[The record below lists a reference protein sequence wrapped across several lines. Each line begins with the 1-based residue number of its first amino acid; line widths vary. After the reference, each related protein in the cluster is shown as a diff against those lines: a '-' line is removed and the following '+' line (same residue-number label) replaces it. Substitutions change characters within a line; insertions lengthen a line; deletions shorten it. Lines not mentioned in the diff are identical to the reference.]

1 MTRYS
6 SATSVS
12 NPSDRSART
21 TLAGIGLRSPSGQW
35 VALGLILAFVATRGL
50 LGALV
55 NPPFNGP
62 DERGHVLEVATIL
75 HLDVSDEDRVSQH
88 QPRPYYIAAALAI
101 RLLGIPVDPEH
112 PDWQVLLP
120 LRLASVLLGL
130 LTTAATYITA
140 RHALRGDTAAAPA
153 LALAAALVAGLAPI
167 HQFTMASAANDPLA
181 IALAAVSTAAAVVIV
196 AHGWSRYRA
205 LVLVGA
211 ALAAVATKSTGW
223 GAIVVAGLVAV
234 AALRR
239 RRPVVRQGGTTLA
252 SGETGSRR
260 PGVQWSISDR
270 WLVGAGVASVLVG
283 LAGLLLVVR
292 LAPKSFFVTH
302 QLPFLLPAA
311 WGLPANYL
319 LTPGG
324 LSETFRTFWVQ
335 PDYAVPALP
344 AATIAAALFVLA
356 AVLGGLRLAI
366 ARRLQPAPLQRAPAL
381 VLLGSVLTQLL
392 LIGYRYSLGVEKEI
406 LLGGAAQAK
415 FMLPALPAIAI
426 LLVVGWAGLLPVT
439 QRRWLPALVLVAML
453 AVDAATLLPFLWQ
466 HYQWL
471 ELRPV

>member
-1 MTRYS
+1 M
-6 SATSVS
+6 
-12 NPSDRSART
+12 
-21 TLAGIGLRSPSGQW
+21 
-35 VALGLILAFVATRGL
+35 ALGLILAFVATRGL

-62 DERGHVLEVATIL
+62 DERGHVLEVATL
-75 HLDVSDEDRVSQH
+75 LNLDVSEEDRASQH
-88 QPRPYYIAAALAI
+88 QPRLYYFAAALAI
-101 RLLGIPVDPEH
+101 RLLGIPVGPEH
-112 PDWQVLLP
+112 LDWQMLLP
-120 LRLASVLLGL
+120 LRLASVLLGT
-130 LTTAATYITA
+130 LTTAATYVTA
-140 RHALRGDTAAAPA
+140 RYALRGASAAAPT
-153 LALAAALVAGLAPI
+153 LALAAALVAGLVPI

-196 AHGWSRYRA
+196 TRGWSRYRA
-205 LVLVGA
+205 FVLVGA
-211 ALAAVATKSTGW
+211 ALAAAATKATGW
-223 GAIVVAGLVAV
+223 GAVVVAGLLVV

-239 RRPVVRQGGTTLA
+239 RRQVTRQDGTVAAGGT
-252 SGETGSRR
+252 GSLSPGRR
-260 PGVQWSISDR
+260 WSISDR
-270 WLVGAGVASVLVG
+270 WLVGTGVAGVLVG

-311 WGLPANYL
+311 WRLPMNYL

-335 PDYAVPALP
+335 PDYVVPALP
-344 AATIAAALFVLA
+344 AATIVAALLVLA

-366 ARRLQPAPLQRAPAL
+366 ARGDNPLRRAPAL
-381 VLLGSVLTQLL
+381 VLTGSVLIQLL

-406 LLGGAAQAK
+406 LLDGAAQAK
-415 FMLPALPAIAI
+415 FLLPALPAIAI

-439 QRRWLPALVLVAML
+439 QRRWLPVLVLVAML

>member
-6 SATSVS
+6 SATSAS
-12 NPSDRSART
+12 NPTDR
-21 TLAGIGLRSPSGQW
+21 LAHSTAAGLRSWRLSGQW

-62 DERGHVLEVATIL
+62 DERGHVLEVATL
-75 HLDVSDEDRVSQH
+75 LNLDVSEEDRASQH
-88 QPRPYYIAAALAI
+88 QPRLYYLAAALAI
-101 RLLGIPVDPEH
+101 RLLGIPVGPEH
-112 PDWQVLLP
+112 LDWQALLP
-120 LRLASVLLGL
+120 LRLASVLLGT
-130 LTTAATYITA
+130 LTTAITYVTA
-140 RHALRGDTAAAPA
+140 RYALRGDPAAAPT

-181 IALAAVSTAAAVVIV
+181 IALAAISTAAAVFIV
-196 AHGWSRYRA
+196 AHGWARNRA
-205 LVLVGA
+205 LVLIGT
-211 ALAAVATKSTGW
+211 ALAAVATKATGW
-223 GAIVVAGLVAV
+223 GAVVVAGLLLVV
-234 AALRR
+234 ALRR
-239 RRPVVRQGGTTLA
+239 RRPATRQGGA
-252 SGETGSRR
+252 AVDPDGTGSRR
-260 PGVQWSISDR
+260 PGLRWSSSDR
-270 WLVGAGVASVLVG
+270 WLVGASAASVLVG
-283 LAGLLLVVR
+283 LVGLLLVVR

-311 WGLPANYL
+311 WRLPVNYL

-335 PDYAVPALP
+335 PDYAVSALP
-344 AATIAAALFVLA
+344 AATIAAALLVLA
-356 AVLGGLRLAI
+356 ALLGGLRLAI
-366 ARRLQPAPLQRAPAL
+366 ARGDNPLRRAPAL
-381 VLLGSVLTQLL
+381 VLTGSVLIQLL

-406 LLGGAAQAK
+406 LLDGAAQAK
-415 FMLPALPAIAI
+415 FLLPALPAIAI

-439 QRRWLPALVLVAML
+439 QRRWLPVLVLVAML

>member
-1 MTRYS
+1 M
-6 SATSVS
+6 
-12 NPSDRSART
+12 
-21 TLAGIGLRSPSGQW
+21 
-35 VALGLILAFVATRGL
+35 ALGLILAFVATRGL

-62 DERGHVLEVATIL
+62 DERGHVLEIATVL
-75 HLDVSDEDRVSQH
+75 QFDVSDEDRVSH
-88 QPRPYYIAAALAI
+88 RQPRPYYVAAALAI
-101 RLLGIPVDPEH
+101 RLIGIPINSNEL
-112 PDWQVLLP
+112 DWQVLLP
-120 LRLASVLLGL
+120 LRLASVLLGT
-130 LTTAATYITA
+130 LTTAATYVTA
-140 RHALRGDTAAAPA
+140 RYALRGDPLAPT

-181 IALAAVSTAAAVVIV
+181 IALAAISTAAAVFIV
-196 AHGWSRYRA
+196 SHGWTRNRA
-205 LVLVGA
+205 LVLIGA

-223 GAIVVAGLVAV
+223 GAVVVAGLLVV

-239 RRPVVRQGGTTLA
+239 RRPAAQQDGTA
-252 SGETGSRR
+252 GAADGTGQRI
-260 PGVQWSISDR
+260 PGLRWAIADR
-270 WLVGAGVASVLVG
+270 WLVGAGAVGVLGG

-292 LAPKSFFVTH
+292 LAPESFFAIH

-311 WGLPANYL
+311 WRLPVNYL
-319 LTPGG
+319 LSPGG

-335 PDYAVPALP
+335 PDYVVPALP
-344 AATIAAALFVLA
+344 AATIGAALLVLA
-356 AVLGGLRLAI
+356 AVVGGLRMALTRGGSLL
-366 ARRLQPAPLQRAPAL
+366 RRVPAL
-381 VLLGSVLTQLL
+381 VLIGSVLIQLL
-392 LIGYRYSLGVEKEI
+392 IIGYRYSLGVEKEI

-426 LLVVGWAGLLPVT
+426 LLVVGWAGLVPVG

-453 AVDAATLLPFLWQ
+453 AVDAASLLPFLWQ

>member
-1 MTRYS
+1 M
-6 SATSVS
+6 
-12 NPSDRSART
+12 
-21 TLAGIGLRSPSGQW
+21 
-35 VALGLILAFVATRGL
+35 ALGLILAFVATRGL

-62 DERGHVLEVATIL
+62 DERGHVLEIATVL
-75 HLDVSDEDRVSQH
+75 HLDVSDEDRVSH
-88 QPRPYYIAAALAI
+88 RQPRPYYLAAALAI
-101 RLLGIPVDPEH
+101 RLLGISIDPEH
-112 PDWQVLLP
+112 LDWQVLLP
-120 LRLASVLLGL
+120 LRLASVLLGT
-130 LTTAATYITA
+130 LTSAITYVTA
-140 RHALRGDTAAAPA
+140 RYALRGGPAAAPT

-181 IALAAVSTAAAVVIV
+181 IVLAAVSTAAAVVVV
-196 AHGWSRYRA
+196 ARGWSRYRA

-211 ALAAVATKSTGW
+211 ALAAVATKTTGW
-223 GAIVVAGLVAV
+223 GAVVVAGLITVE
-234 AALRR
+234 ALRR
-239 RRPVVRQGGTTLA
+239 RGQVARQDGGAVA
-252 SGETGSRR
+252 SDGAGSRG
-260 PGVQWSISDR
+260 PGGQWSISDR
-270 WLVGAGVASVLVG
+270 WLVGTGAASVLVG

-311 WGLPANYL
+311 WRLPVNYL
-319 LTPGG
+319 LAPGG

-335 PDYAVPALP
+335 PDYGVPALP
-344 AATIAAALFVLA
+344 AATIAAALLVLA
-356 AVLGGLRLAI
+356 AVLGGMRLAI
-366 ARRLQPAPLQRAPAL
+366 ARGISPLRRAPAL
-381 VLLGSVLTQLL
+381 VLIGSALIQLL

-426 LLVVGWAGLLPVT
+426 LLVVGWAGLLPVA

-453 AVDAATLLPFLWQ
+453 AVDAATLLPFLWE

>member
-6 SATSVS
+6 SATSAS
-12 NPSDRSART
+12 NPTDPSAHSIPTGIRSWR
-21 TLAGIGLRSPSGQW
+21 LSGQW

-50 LGALV
+50 LGALI

-62 DERGHVLEVATIL
+62 DERGHVLEIATVL
-75 HLDVSDEDRVSQH
+75 HLDVSDEDRVSH
-88 QPRPYYIAAALAI
+88 RQPRPYYLAAALAI
-101 RLLGIPVDPEH
+101 RLLGISIDPEH
-112 PDWQVLLP
+112 LDWQALLP
-120 LRLASVLLGL
+120 LRVASVLLGT
-130 LTTAATYITA
+130 LTTAITYVTA
-140 RHALRGDTAAAPA
+140 RYALRGGPAAAPT

-181 IALAAVSTAAAVVIV
+181 IVLAAVSMAAAVVFV
-196 AHGWSRYRA
+196 ARGWSHYRA

-211 ALAAVATKSTGW
+211 ALAAVATKTTGW
-223 GAIVVAGLVAV
+223 GAVVVAGLITVE
-234 AALRR
+234 ALRR
-239 RRPVVRQGGTTLA
+239 RRPATRQGGA
-252 SGETGSRR
+252 AVDPDGTGSRS
-260 PGVQWSISDR
+260 PGLRWSISDR
-270 WLVGAGVASVLVG
+270 WLVGASAASVSVG

-292 LAPKSFFVTH
+292 LAPQSFFVTH

-311 WGLPANYL
+311 WRLPVNYL
-319 LTPGG
+319 LAPGG

-335 PDYAVPALP
+335 PDYGVPALP
-344 AATIAAALFVLA
+344 AVTIAAALLVLA
-356 AVLGGLRLAI
+356 AVLGGMRLAI
-366 ARRLQPAPLQRAPAL
+366 ARGINPLRRAPAL
-381 VLLGSVLTQLL
+381 VLIGSALIQLL

-426 LLVVGWAGLLPVT
+426 LLVVGWAGLLPVA

-453 AVDAATLLPFLWQ
+453 AVDAATLLPFLWE

>member
-6 SATSVS
+6 SATLAS
-12 NPSDRSART
+12 NPTDRPVRT
-21 TLAGIGLRSPSGQW
+21 TFAGIRSWRLSGQW

-62 DERGHVLEVATIL
+62 DERGHVLEIATVL
-75 HLDVSDEDRVSQH
+75 QLDVSDEDRVSQR
-88 QPRPYYIAAALAI
+88 QPRPYYLAAALAI
-101 RLLGIPVDPEH
+101 RLLGIPIDPEH
-112 PDWQVLLP
+112 LDWQALIP
-120 LRLASVLLGL
+120 LRLVSVLLGT
-130 LTTAATYITA
+130 LTTATTYVTA
-140 RHALRGDTAAAPA
+140 RYALRGDPAAAPT

-181 IALAAVSTAAAVVIV
+181 IALAAVSMAAAVATV

-211 ALAAVATKSTGW
+211 ALAAVATKATGW
-223 GAIVVAGLVAV
+223 GAVVVAGLLMV

-239 RRPVVRQGGTTLA
+239 PQQAASQDGTAVAAGG
-252 SGETGSRR
+252 TGSRR
-260 PGVQWSISDR
+260 PSLRWSISDR

-311 WGLPANYL
+311 WRLPANYL
-319 LTPGG
+319 LTSGG

-335 PDYAVPALP
+335 PDYAVSALP
-344 AATIAAALFVLA
+344 AATIAAALLVLA
-356 AVLGGLRLAI
+356 ALLGGLRLAI
-366 ARRLQPAPLQRAPAL
+366 ARGDNPLRRAPAL
-381 VLLGSVLTQLL
+381 VLTGSVLIQLL

-415 FMLPALPAIAI
+415 FLLPALPAIAI

-439 QRRWLPALVLVAML
+439 QRRWLPVLVLVAML

>member
-6 SATSVS
+6 SATSAS
-12 NPSDRSART
+12 NPTDRSVRSIFT
-21 TLAGIGLRSPSGQW
+21 GIRSWRPSGQW

-62 DERGHVLEVATIL
+62 DERGHFLEVATL
-75 HLDVSDEDRVSQH
+75 LDLDVPNDDRASQH
-88 QPRPYYIAAALAI
+88 QPRPYYLAAALAI
-101 RLLGIPVDPEH
+101 YLLGIPVGPEH
-112 PDWQVLLP
+112 LDWPALLP
-120 LRLASVLLGL
+120 LRLASVLLGT
-130 LTTAATYITA
+130 LTTAVTYVTA
-140 RHALRGDTAAAPA
+140 RYALRGGATAAPT
-153 LALAAALVAGLAPI
+153 LPLAAALVAGLVPI

-181 IALAAVSTAAAVVIV
+181 IALASASTAAAVATVT
-196 AHGWSRYRA
+196 HGWSRNRA
-205 LVLVGA
+205 LVLIGA
-211 ALAAVATKSTGW
+211 ALAAVATKATGW
-223 GAIVVAGLVAV
+223 GAVVVAGSIMV

-239 RRPVVRQGGTTLA
+239 PRQATRQSGAPGA
-252 SGETGSRR
+252 SDGIGPRK
-260 PGVQWSISDR
+260 PGLRWSISDR
-270 WLVGAGVASVLVG
+270 WLVGAGAASVLVG

-311 WGLPANYL
+311 WRLPENYL
-319 LTPGG
+319 LAPGG

-335 PDYAVPALP
+335 PDYAVPALL
-344 AATIAAALFVLA
+344 AATIAAALFVFA
-356 AVLGGLRLAI
+356 AVLGGLRLTI
-366 ARRLQPAPLQRAPAL
+366 ARGISPLRRTPAL
-381 VLLGSVLTQLL
+381 VLIGSVLIQLL

-426 LLVVGWAGLLPVT
+426 LLVVGWAGLLPVA
-439 QRRWLPALVLVAML
+439 QRRWLPVLVLVAML

>member
-6 SATSVS
+6 SATSAS
-12 NPSDRSART
+12 NPTDRSARSIF
-21 TLAGIGLRSPSGQW
+21 AGRGSWRSNGQW

-50 LGALV
+50 LGALI

-62 DERGHVLEVATIL
+62 DERGHFLEVATSL
-75 HLDVSDEDRVSQH
+75 QVDVSDEERASQH
-88 QPRPYYIAAALAI
+88 QPRPYYFAAALAI
-101 RLLGIPVDPEH
+101 RLLGIPVGPEH
-112 PDWQVLLP
+112 LDWQALFP
-120 LRLASVLLGL
+120 LRLASVLLGT
-130 LTTAATYITA
+130 LTTAATYVTA
-140 RHALRGDTAAAPA
+140 RYALRGDPAAAPT
-153 LALAAALVAGLAPI
+153 ALAAALVAGLAPS

-181 IALAAVSTAAAVVIV
+181 IALAAASTAAAVATV
-196 AHGWSRYRA
+196 AHGWTRNRA

-223 GAIVVAGLVAV
+223 GAVIVAGVLVV

-239 RRPVVRQGGTTLA
+239 RRPAAQQDGTA
-252 SGETGSRR
+252 GAADGTGQRI
-260 PGVQWSISDR
+260 PGLRWSISDR
-270 WLVGAGVASVLVG
+270 WLVGAGAVGVLSG

-292 LAPKSFFVTH
+292 LAPESFFVIH

-311 WGLPANYL
+311 WRLPVNYL
-319 LTPGG
+319 LLPGG

-335 PDYAVPALP
+335 PDYAAPALS
-344 AATIAAALFVLA
+344 AATIGTALLVLA
-356 AVLGGLRLAI
+356 AVAGGLRMALA
-366 ARRLQPAPLQRAPAL
+366 RGGRSLRRAPAL
-381 VLLGSVLTQLL
+381 VLIGSVLIQLL

-426 LLVVGWAGLLPVT
+426 LLVVGWAGLLPDG
-439 QRRWLPALVLVAML
+439 QRRRLPVLVLVVML

>member
-1 MTRYS
+1 M
-6 SATSVS
+6 
-12 NPSDRSART
+12 
-21 TLAGIGLRSPSGQW
+21 
-35 VALGLILAFVATRGL
+35 ALGLILAFVATRGL
-50 LGALV
+50 LGALI

-62 DERGHVLEVATIL
+62 DERGHVLEIATVL
-75 HLDVSDEDRVSQH
+75 HLDVSDEERVSH
-88 QPRPYYIAAALAI
+88 LQPRPYYLAAALAI
-101 RLLGIPVDPEH
+101 RLLGIPIDPEQL
-112 PDWQVLLP
+112 DWQVLLP
-120 LRLASVLLGL
+120 LRLFSILLGT
-130 LTTAATYITA
+130 LTTAATYVAA
-140 RHALRGDTAAAPA
+140 RYALRGDPAAAPT

-181 IALAAVSTAAAVVIV
+181 IALAATSTAAAVFIV
-196 AHGWSRYRA
+196 SHGWTRNRA

-223 GAIVVAGLVAV
+223 GAVVVAGVLVV

-239 RRPVVRQGGTTLA
+239 RRQATGQDGTAFTA
-252 SGETGSRR
+252 TGTGQRIPGRR
-260 PGVQWSISDR
+260 WAISDR
-270 WLVGAGVASVLVG
+270 WLVGAGVMSLLVS

-292 LAPKSFFVTH
+292 LAPKSFFVEH

-311 WGLPANYL
+311 WRSPVNYL
-319 LTPGG
+319 LAPGG

-335 PDYAVPALP
+335 PDYVVPALP
-344 AATIAAALFVLA
+344 AATIAAMMLVLA
-356 AVLGGLRLAI
+356 VVVGGLRLAI
-366 ARRLQPAPLQRAPAL
+366 GRGSSPLRRAPAL
-381 VLLGSVLTQLL
+381 VLIGSVLIQLL

-426 LLVVGWAGLLPVT
+426 LLVVGWAGLLPAA
-439 QRRWLPALVLVAML
+439 QRRWLPVLVLVAML

>member
-1 MTRYS
+1 MTKYS
-6 SATSVS
+6 SATLAS
-12 NPSDRSART
+12 NPTDRPVRT
-21 TLAGIGLRSPSGQW
+21 TFAGIRSWRFSGQW

-62 DERGHVLEVATIL
+62 DERGHVLEIATVL
-75 HLDVSDEDRVSQH
+75 QLDVSDEDRVSH
-88 QPRPYYIAAALAI
+88 RQPRPYYLAAALAI
-101 RLLGIPVDPEH
+101 RLLGISIDPEH
-112 PDWQVLLP
+112 LDWQALLP
-120 LRLASVLLGL
+120 LRVASVLLGT
-130 LTTAATYITA
+130 LTTAITYVTA
-140 RHALRGDTAAAPA
+140 RYALRGGPAAAPT

-181 IALAAVSTAAAVVIV
+181 IALAALSTAAAVVV
-196 AHGWSRYRA
+196 ARGWSRYRA
-205 LVLVGA
+205 LVLIGT
-211 ALAAVATKSTGW
+211 ALAAVTTKATGW
-223 GAIVVAGLVAV
+223 GAVVVAGLLLVV
-234 AALRR
+234 ALRR
-239 RRPVVRQGGTTLA
+239 RRPATRQGGA
-252 SGETGSRR
+252 AVDPDGTGSRR
-260 PGVQWSISDR
+260 PGLRWSSSDR

-292 LAPKSFFVTH
+292 LAPKSFFVTL

-311 WGLPANYL
+311 WRLPVNYL
-319 LTPGG
+319 LAPGG
-324 LSETFRTFWVQ
+324 LSETFRTFWAQ
-335 PDYAVPALP
+335 PDYGVPALP
-344 AATIAAALFVLA
+344 AATIAAALLVLA
-356 AVLGGLRLAI
+356 AVLGGMRLAI
-366 ARRLQPAPLQRAPAL
+366 ARGTSPLRRAPAL
-381 VLLGSVLTQLL
+381 VLTGSALIQLL

-426 LLVVGWAGLLPVT
+426 LLVVGWAGLLPVA

-453 AVDAATLLPFLWQ
+453 AVDAATLLPFLWE

>member
-6 SATSVS
+6 SATSAS
-12 NPSDRSART
+12 NPTDPSAHSIPTGIRSWR
-21 TLAGIGLRSPSGQW
+21 PSGQW

-62 DERGHVLEVATIL
+62 DERGHILEIATVL
-75 HLDVSDEDRVSQH
+75 HLDVSDEDRVSH
-88 QPRPYYIAAALAI
+88 RQPRPYYLAAALAI
-101 RLLGIPVDPEH
+101 RLLGISIDPEH
-112 PDWQVLLP
+112 LDWQVLLP
-120 LRLASVLLGL
+120 LRVASVLLGT
-130 LTTAATYITA
+130 LTTAITYVTA
-140 RHALRGDTAAAPA
+140 RYALRGGPAAAPT

-181 IALAAVSTAAAVVIV
+181 IALAALSTAAAVVV
-196 AHGWSRYRA
+196 ARGWSRYRA
-205 LVLVGA
+205 LVLIGT
-211 ALAAVATKSTGW
+211 ALAAVTTKATGW
-223 GAIVVAGLVAV
+223 GAVVVAGLLLVV
-234 AALRR
+234 ALRR
-239 RRPVVRQGGTTLA
+239 RRPATRQGGA
-252 SGETGSRR
+252 AVDPDGTGSRR
-260 PGVQWSISDR
+260 PGLRWSSSDR

-292 LAPKSFFVTH
+292 LAPKSFFVTL

-311 WGLPANYL
+311 WRLPVNYL
-319 LTPGG
+319 LAPGG

-335 PDYAVPALP
+335 PDYGVPALP
-344 AATIAAALFVLA
+344 AATIAAALLVLA
-356 AVLGGLRLAI
+356 AVVGGLRLAT
-366 ARRLQPAPLQRAPAL
+366 ARGTSPLRRAPAL
-381 VLLGSVLTQLL
+381 VLTGSALIQLL

-426 LLVVGWAGLLPVT
+426 LLVVGWAGLLPVA

-453 AVDAATLLPFLWQ
+453 AVDAATLLPFLWE

>member
-1 MTRYS
+1 M
-6 SATSVS
+6 A
-12 NPSDRSART
+12 
-21 TLAGIGLRSPSGQW
+21 LA
-35 VALGLILAFVATRGL
+35 LILAFIATRGL

-62 DERGHVLEVATIL
+62 DERGHVLEIATLL
-75 HLDVSDEDRVSQH
+75 HLDVSDEDRVSH
-88 QPRPYYIAAALAI
+88 RQPRIYYLAAALAI
-101 RLLGIPVDPEH
+101 RLLGIPVGPEQ

-120 LRLASVLLGL
+120 LRLASVVLGL
-130 LTTAATYITA
+130 LTTAITYVTA
-140 RHALRGDTAAAPA
+140 RYALRGDPAAAPS

-196 AHGWSRYRA
+196 TRGWSGYRA

-223 GAIVVAGLVAV
+223 GAVIVAGLIVV

-239 RRPVVRQGGTTLA
+239 GRPATDQDDAAVADDG
-252 SGETGSRR
+252 TGSRI
-260 PGVQWSISDR
+260 PGRRWAISDR
-270 WLVGAGVASVLVG
+270 WLIGAGAASVLVG
-283 LAGLLLVVR
+283 LVGLQVVVL
-292 LAPKSFFVTH
+292 LAPKSFFVTL

-311 WGLPANYL
+311 WGLSVNYL
-319 LTPGG
+319 LAPGG

-335 PDYAVPALP
+335 PDYSVPALP
-344 AATIAAALFVLA
+344 AATIAAVLLVLA
-356 AVLGGLRLAI
+356 AVVGGLRLAR
-366 ARRLQPAPLQRAPAL
+366 ARADGPLRRAPAL
-381 VLLGSVLTQLL
+381 VLLGSLLAQLL

-426 LLVVGWAGLLPVT
+426 LLVVGWAGLLT
-439 QRRWLPALVLVAML
+439 GGQRRWLPVLVLVLML
-453 AVDAATLLPFLWQ
+453 AADAATLLPFLWQ

-471 ELRPV
+471 QLRPV

>member
-1 MTRYS
+1 M
-6 SATSVS
+6 
-12 NPSDRSART
+12 
-21 TLAGIGLRSPSGQW
+21 
-35 VALGLILAFVATRGL
+35 ALGLILAFVATRGL

-62 DERGHVLEVATIL
+62 DEWGHFLEVATFL
-75 HLDVSDEDRVSQH
+75 NLDVPEEDRVSQH
-88 QPRPYYIAAALAI
+88 QPASYYIAAALVI
-101 RLLGIPVDPEH
+101 GLWGIPVGPEYL
-112 PDWQVLLP
+112 DWQALLP
-120 LRLASVLLGL
+120 LRLASVVLGL
-130 LTTAATYITA
+130 LTTATTYVTA
-140 RHALRGDTAAAPA
+140 RYALRGDPAAAPS

-167 HQFTMASAANDPLA
+167 HQFTMASVANDPLA

-196 AHGWSRYRA
+196 TDGWSRYRA

-223 GAIVVAGLVAV
+223 GAVIVAGLIVV

-239 RRPVVRQGGTTLA
+239 GRPATEQDDTAVAAAG
-252 SGETGSRR
+252 TGSRI
-260 PGVQWSISDR
+260 PGRRWSISDR
-270 WLVGAGVASVLVG
+270 WLIGAGVASALVG
-283 LAGLLLVVR
+283 LVGLQVVIR
-292 LAPKSFFVTH
+292 LAPKSFFVTL

-311 WGLPANYL
+311 WRLPVNYL
-319 LTPGG
+319 LAPGG

-344 AATIAAALFVLA
+344 AATIVALVLVVA
-356 AVLGGLRLAI
+356 AVVGGLRLAL
-366 ARRLQPAPLQRAPAL
+366 ARADSPLRRVPAL
-381 VLLGSVLTQLL
+381 VLLSSLLVQLL
-392 LIGYRYSLGVEKEI
+392 MIGYRYSLGVEKGI

-426 LLVVGWAGLLPVT
+426 LLVVGWAGLLPDR
-439 QRRWLPALVLVAML
+439 QRRWLPVLVLVTML
-453 AVDAATLLPFLWQ
+453 AVDAASLLPFLWQ